1 MGYFEMVDAVDIFVV
16 LDHVQFV
23 KKSWQQRNKIK
34 TPSGV
39 ITLTVSIQREKRDNL
54 IKDVKISYDRNNP
67 LVKHWKTISLS
78 YKKANFFN
86 EYSHFFEKIYLTNF
100 TYLRDLN
107 VSLIKQICEILE
119 IKTKIISSSELNY
132 NKEKKGKNE
141 DIISLCKSVGIT
153 SLYDAKGAEQF
164 LDKSLFLENGIFLQ
178 FQEFNHPQYKQLWG
192 EFEPYLS
199 IIDLIFNEGKN
210 SLKIIK
216 SGKTN

>member
-1 MGYFEMVDAVDIFVV
+1 M
-16 LDHVQFV
+16 
-23 KKSWQQRNKIK
+23 
-34 TPSGV
+34 
-39 ITLTVSIQREKRDNL
+39 
-54 IKDVKISYDRNNP
+54 
-67 LVKHWKTISLS
+67 
-78 YKKANFFN
+78 
-86 EYSHFFEKIYLTNF
+86 TNF

-132 NKEKKGKNE
+132 NKEKKGKNV

-192 EFEPYLS
+192 KFEPYLS
-199 IIDLIFNEGKN
+199 IIDLIFNEGED